1 MSNQTPT
8 LSTVQEERAF
18 GLGLLLGQIAVHC
31 EHVTAGGKLAAQIGC
46 DQENIGVACEAI
58 SKAGCHLIVDDSS
71 KSERA
76 SVWIFKKAIAATLIR
91 ALEREPAPSPSGAV
105 ISGKLFGYSD
115 HEIEEYVTGQFPSE
129 QFRATSESE
138 PNSLRDSGTGGSRM
152 ARVCCS
158 G

>member
-1 MSNQTPT
+1 MSSERSK
-8 LSTVQEERAF
+8 LSTFAEERAF

-31 EHVTAGGKLAAQIGC
+31 EHVAAGGKLAAQIGC
-46 DQENIGVACEAI
+46 DQENIEVACAAI
-58 SKAGCHLIVDDSS
+58 KNAGCNLIVDDS
-71 KSERA
+71 KNERA

-91 ALEREPAPSPSGAV
+91 ALERETAPSPSGAV

-129 QFRATSESE
+129 QLRAISESG
-138 PNSLRDSGTGGSRM
+138 PNSLRDSGTGDSRM